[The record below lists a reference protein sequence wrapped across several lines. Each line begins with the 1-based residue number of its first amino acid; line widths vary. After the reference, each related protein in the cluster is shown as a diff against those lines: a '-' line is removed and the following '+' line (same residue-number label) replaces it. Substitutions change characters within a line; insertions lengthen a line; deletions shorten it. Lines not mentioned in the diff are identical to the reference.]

1 MSVRALS
8 AGEARPATEILCEAF
23 FEYPVMRWVLQSAG
37 ADYGRRLA
45 RMVGFFVTARTFRGE
60 PLLGIDHE
68 GRLGAVAMLSDP
80 SGPPSP
86 PELGVERE
94 AMWSDLG
101 QEAHA
106 RYEAFGEACAPLLV
120 TEPHLHLN
128 MIGTLREA
136 RGKGYGRVLLEY
148 VHTMSERDPDSGGVS
163 LTTEDPANVPLYES
177 FGYEITGHAT
187 VSAEVQTWAFYRPNS
202 QGAGSIR

>member
-1 MSVRALS
+1 MSVRVLPRDEVS
-8 AGEARPATEILCEAF
+8 AAARVLCEAF
-23 FEYPVMRWVLQSAG
+23 HAYPVMRWVLAPAG
-37 ADYGRRLA
+37 EDYDQRLT

-60 PLLGIDHE
+60 PLLGIDHA

-86 PELGVERE
+86 PELGVERQ
-94 AMWSDLG
+94 AVWSDLG

-128 MIGTLREA
+128 MIGTRQEA
-136 RGKGYGRVLLEY
+136 RGKGYGRILLDY
-148 VHTMSERDPDSGGVS
+148 VHTMSERDSDSAGVS
-163 LTTEDPANVPLYES
+163 LTTEDPANIPLYES
-177 FGYEITGHAT
+177 FGYEITGHAR
-187 VSAEVQTWAFYRPNS
+187 VSAEVQTWAFFRPNR
-202 QGAGSIR
+202 QGAGSMR